1 MKVDSHIHLWD
12 REHTPQPWM
21 TEEHAAIARPFGPGD
36 VMPLLAQAGIEA
48 AILVQ
53 GACVDS
59 DTDYLFKVA
68 EEHEWVGAV
77 TAWVALE
84 DPERAALRLDQL
96 QSRPKFRAVRHLS
109 HNEPDHWLL
118 RPAVLESVAMLQER
132 ELIFEIPVVFPRHF
146 DDVVILAARFPRLA
160 IVIDHLGK
168 PPIGSPD
175 MAGWES
181 GLRAAS
187 EYPNVLAKV
196 SGLNT
201 ALGWAD
207 WGAEDLRAS
216 VEVAVDCFGTERLMC
231 GSDWPVAL
239 LNGEFDRVWAMTA
252 QALCAA
258 APGAREQLLGGNAVR
273 VYRLGQAVGAR

>member
-1 MKVDSHIHLWD
+1 
-12 REHTPQPWM
+12 
-21 TEEHAAIARPFGPGD
+21 
-36 VMPLLAQAGIEA
+36 
-48 AILVQ
+48 
-53 GACVDS
+53 
-59 DTDYLFKVA
+59 
-68 EEHEWVGAV
+68 
-77 TAWVALE
+77 
-84 DPERAALRLDQL
+84 
-96 QSRPKFRAVRHLS
+96 
-109 HNEPDHWLL
+109 
-118 RPAVLESVAMLQER
+118 
-132 ELIFEIPVVFPRHF
+132 
-146 DDVVILAARFPRLA
+146 
-160 IVIDHLGK
+160 
-168 PPIGSPD
+168 

-258 APGAREQLLGGNAVR
+258 APGAREQLLGGNAGR